1 MGSDFSNGADAQ
13 PAASGN
19 AILDAAATGDAVQVP
34 GGDNNAIPTA
44 SAVSEGGKAEP
55 PANSSGIIDF
65 GKLMIRK
72 LI

>member
-1 MGSDFSNGADAQ
+1 M
-13 PAASGN
+13 
-19 AILDAAATGDAVQVP
+19 QVA
-34 GGDNNAIPTA
+34 GGDNNTIPTA